1 MIFKHL
7 IYKVNFVIKWVF
19 GYFFAE
25 KICDTI
31 KMALEGANILTKV
44 LTTKTSS
51 TSFPDYLTDNIILF

>member
-1 MIFKHL
+1 M
-7 IYKVNFVIKWVF
+7 F

-31 KMALEGANILTKV
+31 KRALEGANILIKV